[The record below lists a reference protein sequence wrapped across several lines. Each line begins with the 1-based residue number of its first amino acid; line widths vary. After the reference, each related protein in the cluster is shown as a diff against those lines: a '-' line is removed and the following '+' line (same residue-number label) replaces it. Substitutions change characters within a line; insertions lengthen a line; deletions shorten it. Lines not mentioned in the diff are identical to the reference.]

1 MRCSQISK
9 QIDNTSET
17 ANQKK
22 FKGKIASS
30 YTHCTTIVLQS
41 SYYGTELSDRLDK
54 HDQILERL
62 SARISS
68 LENGTIASDIVECCY
83 IPFTLADS

>member
-1 MRCSQISK
+1 MRSLQISK

-30 YTHCTTIVLQS
+30 YTHCTRIVLQS
-41 SYYGTELSDRLDK
+41 SYYGTEWSDRMDK
-54 HDQILERL
+54 QDQFLERL

-68 LENGTIASDIVECCY
+68 LENGTIATDLVVCC
-83 IPFTLADS
+83 